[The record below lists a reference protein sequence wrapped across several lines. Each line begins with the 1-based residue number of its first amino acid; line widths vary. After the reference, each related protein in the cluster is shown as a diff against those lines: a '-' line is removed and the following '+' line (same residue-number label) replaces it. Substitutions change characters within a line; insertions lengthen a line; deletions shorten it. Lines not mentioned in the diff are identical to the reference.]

1 MVVPREKTRSIIKCF
16 RCERYFD
23 ETSTLYFIMA
33 NKPGEIS
40 VKISFHKEC
49 FREIAGEEYLL
60 EGY

>member
-1 MVVPREKTRSIIKCF
+1 MVISKEKINSIIKCF

-23 ETSTLYFIMA
+23 ETSILYFITA